1 MYITNYIM
9 ENTLGVLLND
19 VVTKYIEPVWN
30 DIDVLHYIALVLI
43 IIVCVLINELKK
55 KNNELAKYKPK
66 ALSYEDLCI
75 KISVLLENNN
85 SYFRSFAPNSS
96 AVDSDEPLRE
106 DTTIWENVKETVLVV
121 NNKAIKE
128 LINSN
133 RNLIPSEHLEYFTK
147 MEHHIVAFE
156 AHVKNPQFDYSAHKF
171 PHEFDQ
177 LIRKECFSINEKQ
190 TMDIRSW
197 LMKELTKEKLDV
209 DEMFLYG
216 SILNNYFNDIKDVDL
231 LLLYKAETQHQII
244 AITTKLN
251 NICKRFHSRFRK
263 TLHLTAFSSIET
275 TGYNTFKSKLNY
287 KREV

>member
-1 MYITNYIM
+1 MCITDYII
-9 ENTLGVLLND
+9 ENVLD
-19 VVTKYIEPVWN
+19 VLIKETITKYIAPIWN
-30 DIDVLHYIALVLI
+30 NLDVLHNVVLVLVVV
-43 IIVCVLINELKK
+43 VCVFINKLNK

-96 AVDSDEPLRE
+96 AVDSDEPLKE
-106 DTTIWENVKETVLVV
+106 DMSIWENVKETVLVV

-156 AHVKNPQFDYSAHKF
+156 AHVRNPQFDYSEHKF
-171 PHEFDQ
+171 PLEFDQ

-190 TMDIRSW
+190 TMDIKSW

-216 SILNNYFNDIKDVDL
+216 SILNNYFCDIKDVDL

-251 NICKRFHSRFRK
+251 NICKRFRSRFRK